1 MSRSVVAVLV
11 AVVVAS
17 LVLCVSCAKKES
29 AETEMPSG
37 EQAATLEEGT
47 QALEKSQDTGDAYA
61 AYLTPEDVGGATGR
75 AGVKRI
81 PKDVS
86 TGAGGDLNF
95 GTPDDKVMLMV
106 QVVDLK
112 FFGQFKAYHKRD
124 VGGVG
129 DAAFTGGTLRG
140 YDENLVVFSKGD
152 RCVAL
157 TSFPD
162 PQGEGQALFVT
173 IDQTIALAKVVA
185 SRM

>member
-1 MSRSVVAVLV
+1 MLRSIAAVLVVAVAL
-11 AVVVAS
+11 
-17 LVLCVSCAKKES
+17 LVLCVSCAKKEP
-29 AETEMPSG
+29 AETAAPAG
-37 EQAATLEEGT
+37 EQAAQTEGT
-47 QALEKSQDTGDAYA
+47 QTLEKSQDTGDAYA
-61 AYLTPEDVGGATGR
+61 AYLTPEDVSGATGR

-81 PKDVS
+81 PKNVS
-86 TGAGGDLNF
+86 MGAGGDLNF
-95 GTPDDKVMLMV
+95 GTEDDKVMLMV
-106 QVVDLK
+106 QVVDMK
-112 FFGQFKAYHKRD
+112 FFNQFKAYHKRD